1 MTSEATAAV
10 LTELGRDETFLVDLT
25 QRLVRIPTVNPK
37 FEADP
42 AINREADLQD
52 MLQGVLDDIGMVT
65 EQSEVFPG
73 RPNLTGTLPG
83 SDARSLIL
91 CGHVDV
97 VPVGDR
103 GAWTVDPFGGELRDR
118 RLYGRGAID
127 MKSGIAAAVAL
138 TRAIRRAGIQLEG
151 RLEIHAVV
159 DEEAGGFG
167 ARDLVARGRH
177 AAGVIVTEPTWQTVQ
192 PAEGGL
198 EWVRVTLRGRNAH
211 SAWRYNELYPQSDA
225 PGRLE
230 PGVNALELGVRFVTA
245 VQALERDWTTRK
257 RPHPLLPPGMNTIH
271 PGVMV
276 CGAGL
281 GANGLP
287 HLLTNPAIVQAT
299 AVIDF
304 DLKFLPNETSAEI
317 RRDFEAF
324 VHAFAQQDSW
334 LRAHPPTVQWELG
347 GLHFP
352 PLNTP
357 ADHPLVQ
364 ALVESRHAA
373 GLATEIKGFVAVC
386 DAAHYAGAG
395 MPGVIYGA
403 GGDGFHGADE
413 YVDLDSLVAVTRT
426 LAAAVLAWCGIRS

>member
-1 MTSEATAAV
+1 MTADAIAAV
-10 LTELGRDETFLVDLT
+10 QAVLDRDEDFLLDLT
-25 QRLVRIPTVNPK
+25 RRMVRTPTVNPK
-37 FEADP
+37 FETDP
-42 AINREADLQD
+42 AINREAELQRD
-52 MLQGVLDDIGMVT
+52 LQGVLDEIGMRT
-65 EQSEVFPG
+65 ELYDVFPD

-103 GAWTVDPFGGELRDR
+103 AAWSVDPFGGEMRNR

-127 MKSGIAAAVAL
+127 MKSGVAATVAVA
-138 TRAIRRAGIQLEG
+138 RALRQAGVTLDG

-167 ARDLVARGRH
+167 ARDLVQRGRH
-177 AAGVIVTEPTWQTVQ
+177 AAGLIVTEPTWQTVQ

-211 SAWRYNELYPQSDA
+211 AAWRYNELYPQPATPD
-225 PGRLE
+225 RLE
-230 PGVNALELGVRFVTA
+230 PGVNALELAVRFVTA
-245 VQALERDWTTRK
+245 VQQLERDWTTRK
-257 RPHPLLPPGMNTIH
+257 RAHPLLPAGMNTIN
-271 PGVMV
+271 PGVMA

-281 GANGLP
+281 APNGLP
-287 HLLTNPAIVQAT
+287 QLLTNPAIVPDT

-304 DLKFLPNETSAEI
+304 DLKFLPNETSADI

-334 LRAHPPTVQWELG
+334 LRAHPPQVQWDLY

-357 ADHPLVQ
+357 MDHGLVR
-364 ALVESRHAA
+364 ALVDSRTAS

-386 DAAHYAGAG
+386 DAAHYAGVG
-395 MPGVIYGA
+395 IPGVIYGA
-403 GGDGFHGADE
+403 GGDGFHGTDE
-413 YVDLDSLVAVTRT
+413 YVDLDSLAIVTRT
-426 LAAAVLAWCGIRS
+426 LAAATIAWCGVR